1 MISNY
6 QLSYQL
12 SFQQVTKA
20 LALACVNAPG
30 GISVFDLSPL
40 CGVPVPGLRKRLG
53 VLVKRGL
60 VQERKG
66 QGRRPSLFSM
76 PPLDELEPDVVL
88 PTPIGDLSR
97 MEAELLRL
105 ADDWQLQPE
114 AATAFEV
121 AAMALRLGISN
132 KEKSKCNSFNTH

>member
-1 MISNY
+1 MSSSY
-6 QLSYQL
+6 QQNYQL

-20 LALACVNAPG
+20 LALACAKSPC

-53 VLVKRGL
+53 ELVKRGL

-66 QGRRPSLFSM
+66 QGRRPSLFLM
-76 PPLDELEPDVVL
+76 PPLDELEPDGAL

-97 MEAELLRL
+97 LEAELTRL
-105 ADDWQLQPE
+105 AHDWQLQPE
-114 AATAFEV
+114 VATAFEV
-121 AAMALRLGISN
+121 AAMALRFGIN
-132 KEKSKCNSFNTH
+132 QKENE